1 MGERLKGKVAIVTG
15 SGRGIGRAHAL
26 ALAAEGAKVVV
37 NDVGAERSG
46 TGSSRDPADQV
57 ASEIRSRGGE
67 AVANYDSVAEFDA
80 ARRIVQTALDQYGR
94 LDILVNNAGVFWHFL
109 IHEMSEEAWDRVI
122 GVHLKGSFNMCRHAA
137 PIMMKQRYGR
147 IINTTSSQWRNPEGR
162 ANYGAAKGGIVSL
175 TWDLAFELR
184 DYGITVNAVAPF
196 ANTRRGNA
204 PQSTQAETL
213 RRAGLSRKKP
223 ADEQGDER
231 ATPEFVSPIVVYL
244 ATDQAA
250 NVNGLVFRAGGGK
263 IGLYSHPTEQ
273 ATICRDWRKDGPWTM
288 DDLEKLLP
296 GTLLSGLT
304 QAPFIPGKKSDGSG

>member
-1 MGERLKGKVAIVTG
+1 M
-15 SGRGIGRAHAL
+15 
-26 ALAAEGAKVVV
+26 
-37 NDVGAERSG
+37 
-46 TGSSRDPADQV
+46 
-57 ASEIRSRGGE
+57 
-67 AVANYDSVAEFDA
+67 
-80 ARRIVQTALDQYGR
+80 DQYGR

-109 IHEMSEEAWDRVI
+109 IHEMPEEAWDRVI

-204 PQSTQAETL
+204 PQSIQAETL
-213 RRAGLSRKKP
+213 KRAGLSRKKP